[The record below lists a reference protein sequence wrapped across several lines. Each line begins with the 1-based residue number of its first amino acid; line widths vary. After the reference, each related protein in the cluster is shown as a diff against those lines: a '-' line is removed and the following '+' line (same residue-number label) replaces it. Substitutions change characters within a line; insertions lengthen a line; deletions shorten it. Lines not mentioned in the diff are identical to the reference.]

1 MADETP
7 QLPSKEELSQL
18 PHKALVAYA
27 VRAARRVQPRCVKTW
42 PDNPDKR
49 KSLVDAVDRAL
60 ELASNFSDGEK
71 VAAPVL
77 RYAAE
82 DAAANAA
89 VNFVGGIGA
98 SAANAAA
105 CAAANAAAANANVA
119 AAAAAAAAA
128 YANAGAG
135 AREVLVAAC
144 RRDFERLV
152 ERQTSKPA
160 EMKRKVSPSER
171 GFLGSLW
178 IDEPPQWYTELK
190 PQLDAIL
197 KGKDASGSDQ
207 SSGLKSQLAEREQ
220 TIKALTAQQ
229 ADLQRDLKNL
239 TADRDELAEQ
249 RAAAEKHEQR
259 VQSELSAAREN
270 LMKAQREAAEEKRK
284 RETAEFDLREVSGQ
298 LDLETRQ
305 PVRWYWETLTKPSSL
320 FSGFTLL
327 CLMGIVLSVLFWVG
341 EVRGRQKLEQFLTSQ
356 VSHLQADLAEG
367 KGDSGNDDGDGPSAS
382 SDRRTQLQK
391 FRQQLGRLQT
401 LAVSGSD
408 QEQITLGTIRNDV
421 YELLDDRRPAN
432 NGHGEI
438 EPQRSSITATVS
450 VWWQFF
456 LPRYMASDQLL
467 SLVVIMSGTI
477 GAVIAAIR
485 AKRVLSPTDIGFGVA
500 AGFITLLAIRGGKNV
515 LVVSNEDV
523 SFYINPYSSAFFG
536 LLAGLFTDRAYE
548 LLRKFVDKLVK
559 GLEKTFELNDDPRDA
574 DSDSPKPDQ
583 TP

>member
-7 QLPSKEELSQL
+7 QLPTEEELSQL
-18 PHKALVAYA
+18 PQRALVAYA
-27 VRAARRVQPRCVKTW
+27 VRAARRVQPLCVKAW
-42 PDNPDKR
+42 PNNSDKR
-49 KSLVDAVDRAL
+49 TSLAHAVERAL
-60 ELASNFSDGEK
+60 NLATDFSRGEN
-71 VAAPVL
+71 VAADEL
-77 RYAAE
+77 RVAAATADDLNPAYAYGANLAY
-82 DAAANAA
+82 DAADATNAA
-89 VNFVGGIGA
+89 YV
-98 SAANAAA
+98 AANTAAST
-105 CAAANAAAANANVA
+105 NA
-119 AAAAAAAAA
+119 AAAAAAET
-128 YANAGAG
+128 YVNAGS
-135 AREVLVAAC
+135 REMLVSAC
-144 RRDFERLV
+144 RRDFERLL
-152 ERQTSKPA
+152 ERQASKPV

-178 IDEPPQWYTELK
+178 IDDPPGWYTELK

-197 KGKDASGSDQ
+197 NGKDASGSDQ
-207 SSGLKSQLAEREQ
+207 ASTLRSQLARREQ

-229 ADLQRDLKNL
+229 TELQRDLKNL
-239 TADRDELAEQ
+239 TADRDQLAQQ
-249 RAAAEKHEQR
+249 RAAVEKREQR
-259 VQSELSAAREN
+259 VQSELSATREN
-270 LMKAQREAAEEKRK
+270 LMKAQQEAAEEKRK

-341 EVRGRQKLEQFLTSQ
+341 EVRGRQKLEQFLTLQ
-356 VSHLQADLAEG
+356 VAHLQADLAEG
-367 KGDSGNDDGDGPSAS
+367 NDDSGDGGGAGLAGK

-421 YELLDDRRPAN
+421 YELLEDTRPPDN
-432 NGHGEI
+432 DQREI
-438 EPQRSSITATVS
+438 EPQRSSITAAVS

-523 SFYINPYSSAFFG
+523 SFYMNPYSSAFFG

-559 GLEKTFELNDDPRDA
+559 GLEKTFELNPPPSADD
-574 DSDSPKPDQ
+574 DSPKPDQ
-583 TP
+583 SP